1 MLRPYNPGV
10 AAPDAETA
18 YLFRHALLR
27 DAAYQM
33 QMPSER
39 GRLHALAL
47 GLIEEMVGS
56 VPVFEQDP
64 FTAGRKPHPCDSF
77 AAELAAHAAAA
88 ASLGEKDDSYFRSRE
103 AVYLWRSAIHH
114 RSLYRLSSAKTVFA
128 SVAEHAFTP
137 PMVRASASSR
147 AGYAAWHTGC
157 LDEAQAHF
165 GRAIALTRE
174 PAHAR
179 AHCVALMD
187 LAGVQTNQGRYD
199 EAESLLKR
207 AAEIAEARHDA
218 TLKVD
223 TLVSLGILLRNRN
236 RIEESIGHHLQALE
250 LAEREGSAHLQS
262 LALSNLGNSYG
273 CAGRFLEA
281 KSSIERSQA
290 LEGTQID
297 LRQHAILLSSL
308 ADIEHAL
315 GHHEAA
321 ERLLRESLK
330 IAVSHGARPAVAL
343 RTYNLANVL
352 AALDR
357 NREAQEA
364 ATTCHALALELGDR
378 KLIEHSAKLIQKF
391 ATTPSKA

>member
-1 MLRPYNPGV
+1 MLHPYNHGV
-10 AAPDAETA
+10 ASPDAETA

-47 GLIEEMVGS
+47 DLIEEMVGS
-56 VPVFEQDP
+56 VPVFEHDP

-77 AAELAAHAAAA
+77 AGELAEHAAAA
-88 ASLGEKDDSYFRSRE
+88 AILGEKNEAYFRSRE

-114 RSLYRLSSAKTVFA
+114 RSLYRLSAAKNVFA
-128 SVAEHAFTP
+128 SVADHPCTP
-137 PMVRASASSR
+137 PMVKASANSR

-157 LDEAQAHF
+157 LDEAQSYF
-165 GRAIALTRE
+165 GRALEMTQE
-174 PAHAR
+174 PAHAGE
-179 AHCVALMD
+179 HCVVSMD
-187 LAGVQTNQGRYD
+187 LAGVLTNQGRFD

-207 AAEIAEARHDA
+207 AAGIAQARQDT

-223 TLVSLGILLRNRN
+223 VLVSLGILLRNRN
-236 RIEESIGHHLQALE
+236 RIEDSISHQLQALA
-250 LAEREGSAHLQS
+250 LAEREGSARLQS
-262 LALSNLGNSYG
+262 LALTNLGASYG

-290 LEGTQID
+290 MEGA
-297 LRQHAILLSSL
+297 RNNPREHAICLSNL
-308 ADIEHAL
+308 ADIHHAL
-315 GHHEAA
+315 GQHELA
-321 ERLLRESLK
+321 EQMLRESLK
-330 IAVSHGARPAVAL
+330 IAVSHGARPAIAL

-357 NREAQEA
+357 HREAQEA
-364 ATTCHALALELGDR
+364 ATNCHAIALEAGDR
-378 KLIEHSAKLIQKF
+378 KLVELSSKLVQKL
-391 ATTPSKA
+391 AAMSPKP